1 LEDSIKLNA
10 KLTALEER
18 LSGVL
23 MENREYADKLSIQ
36 ESLVINFQSLLKDN
50 SVNFF
55 FGLTKRDLGVAGE
68 DPDDAGGW

>member
-50 SVNFF
+50 SVNLFF
-55 FGLTKRDLGVAGE
+55 CMSKRDLGVAGE